1 MFEKSK
7 NDEGMTG
14 KEEGPLEEEILK
26 EPTAKEQ
33 EAKDITSKEQDVEEE
48 LLQLLRSPLSAE
60 ELSDALHDYHE
71 KDIADAL
78 ESLTTGERQKL
89 YPLLGAE
96 YVSEILAYV
105 EDPDIYFAE
114 LNLESAAKVLS
125 NMDSDDAVDV
135 LEELDDD
142 VQKQIV
148 EMMDEDS
155 SRDVQLILSY
165 EDDEVGSI
173 MTTNFIQIHYNL
185 TVRQAMR
192 ELVRQAG
199 ENDNIS
205 ILYAVD
211 DDNHFYGAMDLKDLI
226 IAREGKKLEDL
237 ISTSFPTLGDHEKI
251 SDCLERIKD
260 YAEDSIPVVDE
271 EGTILGVI
279 TSQDIVE
286 VVDDEM
292 GDDYAKLAGL
302 TAEED
307 LEEKTFQSMKKRL
320 PWLIALLFLGMLVST
335 VIGVFESVVAVLPI
349 VICFQSLICGMAG
362 NVGTQSL
369 AVTIRVLMDEELSAK
384 QKVTLAWKEMKVG
397 FCNGLFL
404 GIMAFA
410 ILGVYI
416 MLFKHQP
423 PQMSFLIS
431 GCVGL
436 ALLTAM
442 IISSLVGTLIP
453 MFFHKIKVDPAVASG
468 PLISTINDLVAV
480 VTYYGLAWI
489 LLLGVF
495 KLVPM

>member
-1 MFEKSK
+1 MEK
-7 NDEGMTG
+7 EV
-14 KEEGPLEEEILK
+14 LK
-26 EPTAKEQ
+26 EPNVQ
-33 EAKDITSKEQDVEEE
+33 EE
-48 LLQLLRSPLSAE
+48 LLAILRSPLSKD
-60 ELSDALHDYHE
+60 ELSDSLRDYHE

-78 ESLTTGERQKL
+78 EMLTPEERQKL

-96 YVSEILAYV
+96 YVSEIFAYV
-105 EDPDIYFAE
+105 EDPDKYFAE
-114 LNLESAAKVLS
+114 LNIESAAKILS

-148 EMMDEDS
+148 DLLDEDA

-165 EDDEVGSI
+165 EDDEIGSI
-173 MTTNFIQIHYNL
+173 MTTNFIQIHYKL

-192 ELVRQAG
+192 ELVKQAG

-226 IAREGKKLEDL
+226 IAREGTKLEDL
-237 ISTSFPTLGDHEKI
+237 ISTSFPTVGDHDKI
-251 SDCLERIKD
+251 SESLERIKD
-260 YAEDSIPVVDE
+260 YAEDSIPVVSDE
-271 EGTILGVI
+271 GIILGVI

-307 LEEKTFQSMKKRL
+307 LKETTGQSMKKRL
-320 PWLIALLFLGMLVST
+320 PWLLALLVLGIIVSS
-335 VIGVFESVVAVLPI
+335 VVGVFETVVAVLPI
-349 VICFQSLICGMAG
+349 VMCFQSLILDMAG

-369 AVTIRVLMDEELSAK
+369 AVTIRVLMDEELTTG
-384 QKVTLAWKEMKVG
+384 QKFGLVWKEMRVG

-404 GIMAFA
+404 GSITFVFVG
-410 ILGVYI
+410 LYI
-416 MLFKHQP
+416 WLLKKQP
-423 PQMSFLIS
+423 VEVSFLIS
-431 GCVGL
+431 GCVGVSLL
-436 ALLTAM
+436 ASM

-453 MFFHKIKVDPAVASG
+453 LFFHKIKVDPAVASG
-468 PLISTINDLVAV
+468 PLITTVNDLVAV
-480 VTYYGLAWI
+480 VTYYGLSWI
-489 LLLGVF
+489 LLLEVF
-495 KLVPM
+495 RHFTEPIMTTI